1 MTTSASD
8 ASALAAVES
17 IQRDHRRYA
26 DWKKVQRPLIR
37 PSER

>member
-17 IQRDHRRYA
+17 TQRAHRGYP

-37 PSER
+37 PSDR